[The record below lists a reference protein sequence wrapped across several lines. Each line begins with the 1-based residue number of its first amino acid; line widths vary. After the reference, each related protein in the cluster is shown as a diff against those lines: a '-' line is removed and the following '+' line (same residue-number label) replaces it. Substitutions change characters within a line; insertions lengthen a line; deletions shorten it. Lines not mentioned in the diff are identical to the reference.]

1 MLIHIGS
8 LSTWYLAEL
17 TLLVGAEF
25 VRRTGGTFVV
35 LTHELDFV
43 RDLSDRLDVQPV
55 LESVD
60 YGRVPEWVAMADA
73 GLALVRPDYAKR
85 ASAPTKVGEYL
96 ACGLTV
102 AATAGVEDLDD
113 QFRGSGVAVTVAPSD
128 GAVRIVDRVLETLAE
143 SHYDLRSGLRE
154 LMALY
159 GSFGVEA

>member
-1 MLIHIGS
+1 M
-8 LSTWYLAEL
+8 
-17 TLLVGAEF
+17 
-25 VRRTGGTFVV
+25 V
-35 LTHELDFV
+35 LTHELDYV
-43 RDLSDRLDVQPV
+43 RDLSGRLDVQPV

-102 AATAGVEDLDD
+102 AATAGVGDLDD

-128 GAVRIVDRVLETLAE
+128 GAAGIVDRVLETLEVPGRAAEARALAE

-154 LMALY
+154 LTVLY
-159 GSFGVEA
+159 GALGVEA